1 MGPPDSTMLGDMGML
16 PICLATSFT
25 ISVGL
30 QINIVNFVAISSV
43 CKIEHTVF
51 NERIETKV

>member
-25 ISVGL
+25 INVGL
-30 QINIVNFVAISSV
+30 HINIVHFVAISSV
-43 CKIEHTVF
+43 CKIEHTVL
-51 NERIETKV
+51 NKRIEIKV